1 LSDQGYVVYR
11 NLELLERFA
20 PIEDASSFGLDGLY
34 VVSDAAR
41 ADVDGARLQV
51 QIDAAGPLLKWS
63 GPARVFQAER
73 ADSLLQPFADLTPI
87 LPELQVVDT
96 NGVSGS
102 QRFYRLRQW

>member
-1 LSDQGYVVYR
+1 
-11 NLELLERFA
+11 
-20 PIEDASSFGLDGLY
+20 
-34 VVSDAAR
+34 
-41 ADVDGARLQV
+41 
-51 QIDAAGPLLKWS
+51 
-63 GPARVFQAER
+63 VFQAER